1 MTETTEEHW
10 APQSESFN
18 FIPFAADRAY
28 REANRALLK
37 RAFAYLPARFFHVD
51 VATGTGLV
59 PQEVSALCE
68 EEGKCATVVGIDPDR
83 FAIESARRHTR
94 PGPSCSIEFVQ
105 GMAQDLA
112 RLLAG
117 RIPREGVDYTSI
129 HDALHEIR
137 DDEDKRGVVAAMAR
151 ILKPG
156 AILTYNSAFTTVAM
170 DEAPMDW
177 GRLKAKAF
185 AILGRKRDRQMP
197 AFKVYTPEQ
206 YRQMITDAG
215 LAVIYEARRVVMLSR
230 AALEAIARYPA
241 FVEGAFSDMVG
252 TQQVSL
258 EEKSR
263 TILAAIDSL
272 GIVAIPRVWHEII
285 AQRPAS

>member
-1 MTETTEEHW
+1 MADRDQEHW
-10 APQSESFN
+10 APQTETFN
-18 FIPFAADRAY
+18 FLPFAADRAY

-37 RAFAYLPARFFHVD
+37 RAFAHLPARFFHVD

-68 EEGKCATVVGIDPDR
+68 EEGRCATVVGIDPDR

-94 PGPSCSIEFVQ
+94 PGPSCTIVFVQ

-117 RIPREGVDYTSI
+117 LIPREGVDFASI

-137 DDEDKRGVVAAMAR
+137 GDEDKKSVLAAMAG

-156 AILTYNSAFTTVAM
+156 AVLTYNSAFTTAAM
-170 DEAPMDW
+170 EEAPLDW

-197 AFKVYTPEQ
+197 AFKVHTPEQ
-206 YRQMITDAG
+206 YRQMIAEAG
-215 LAVIYEARRVVMLSR
+215 LAVIYEAKRVVMISR

-241 FVEGAFSDMVG
+241 FIEGAFSDMVG

-258 EEKSR
+258 EEKSSA
-263 TILAAIDSL
+263 ILQAVEAL
-272 GIVAIPRVWHEII
+272 GVVALPRVWHEVI
-285 AQRPAS
+285 AQKTS